1 MRIALSTLAL
11 TAVMGL
17 AACSQPSEPAG
28 TADTAATAPA
38 GATPAEPSIGSPP
51 DAGGGVPGSSEQSND
66 MANPDGTNKDAPLP
80 RETPSTPD
88 AG

>member
-1 MRIALSTLAL
+1 MRIVVTTLAL
-11 TAVMGL
+11 TAVVGL
-17 AACSQPSEPAG
+17 AACSQPKEPTG
-28 TADTAATAPA
+28 TPDTAATAPA

-66 MANPDGTNKDAPLP
+66 TANPDGTNKDAPLP

-88 AG
+88 A